1 MGPGAE
7 RTEERAEVKYRDYQN
22 RAIDAVFHQWKDVRS
37 TLLVMPTGTGK
48 TVTFAGILQRAYPK
62 RALVIAHREELIF
75 QAQEKIQQI
84 TGWNVA
90 IEMGEL
96 HADLPDGCL
105 FGGPQVVVSTIQ
117 TQTAGGDGLGRM
129 SKFLPEQFGIV
140 VVDEGHHGTSASYRR
155 VMEYYGQNPDIK
167 FLYVTATPDRADEEA
182 LGQVCES
189 VAMDYEILD
198 AIHDGWL
205 VPVDQR
211 FVVVQG
217 LDFSGVRT
225 TAGDLNGADL
235 AAVMEEE
242 KNLHGVVGP
251 TLDIIGTR
259 RTLVFAASVAQ
270 AERMSEVFNRH
281 RPGCSAWICGK
292 TPKDARRA
300 VLRDFSDGKL
310 QVVCNVGVL
319 TEGFDNPSV
328 EVIVMARPT
337 KSRSLYAQMA
347 GRAIRPLEEIAHE
360 LNDVP
365 DAEARRAMIAASR
378 KPRCEIVDFVG
389 NSGRH
394 KLITTADILGGKVSD
409 KAKEKAVERAQKDG
423 EPVRMDEA
431 LDTAEAEVQTEEK
444 AEAARRARL
453 KARAQWEAQN
463 VDPFDTFQIQPDRA
477 RGWDAGR
484 KLTDKQLAF
493 LAKQGIDAS
502 AMPYAQGRQLVTEL
516 FRRFDEKLCTFKQA
530 KLLRKYNLPSNVTM
544 DVARQL
550 IDAVASSGWK
560 RPANADAI
568 LTGAAAAPA
577 FKMPTARPATISTS
591 AGDGMPW

>member
-1 MGPGAE
+1 M
-7 RTEERAEVKYRDYQN
+7 KYRDYQT
-22 RAIDAVFHQWKDVRS
+22 RAMDAVFREWKTVRS
-37 TLLVMPTGTGK
+37 TLLVFPTGTGK

-96 HADLPDGCL
+96 HADLPEGCL

-129 SKFLPEQFGIV
+129 SKFLPEQFGVV

-155 VMEYYGQNPDIK
+155 VMDYYGQNPDIK

-211 FVVVQG
+211 FVVVKG

-242 KNLHGVVGP
+242 QNLHGVVGP
-251 TLDIIGTR
+251 TLEIIGNR

-347 GRAIRPLEEIAHE
+347 GRAIRPLEEIAHL
-360 LNDVP
+360 LNDEP
-365 DAEARRAMIAASR
+365 DAADRRAMIAASR
-378 KPRCEIVDFVG
+378 KPGCLIVDFVG

-409 KAKEKAVERAQKDG
+409 KAKQKAVEKAQKDG
-423 EPVRMDEA
+423 ESVRMDEA
-431 LDTAEAEVQTEEK
+431 LDAAEAEVVTEEK

-453 KARAQWEAQN
+453 KARASWEAQN
-463 VDPFDTFQIQPDRA
+463 IDPFDTFQIQPDRA

-516 FRRFDEKLCTFKQA
+516 FRRFDEHLCTFKQA
-530 KLLRKYNLPSNVTM
+530 KVLRKYGLPSNVTM
-544 DVARQL
+544 DTARQL
-550 IDAVASSGWK
+550 IDAVAANGWK

-568 LTGAAAAPA
+568 LTGHAAAPA
-577 FKMPTARPATISTS
+577 FQMPTRARNNLNRRK
-591 AGDGMPW
+591 

>member
-1 MGPGAE
+1 M
-7 RTEERAEVKYRDYQN
+7 KYRDYQN

-37 TLLVMPTGTGK
+37 TLLVMPTGVGK

-62 RALVIAHREELIF
+62 RALVIAHREEIVT
-75 QAQEKIQQI
+75 QNADKIRLI
-84 TGWNVA
+84 TGWNVG
-90 IEMGEL
+90 IEMADL
-96 HADLPDGCL
+96 HADVPEGCL

-129 SKFLPEQFGIV
+129 SRFLPEQFGV
-140 VVDEGHHGTSASYRR
+140 VVIDECHRSTAATYRR
-155 VMEYYGQNPDIK
+155 VLDYYSQNPDLKI
-167 FLYVTATPDRADEEA
+167 LGVTATPDRADEEA
-182 LGQVCES
+182 LGQVFES

-360 LNDVP
+360 LNDVQDP
-365 DAEARRAMIAASR
+365 EARRAMIAASR

-477 RGWDAGR
+477 RGWDSGR

-493 LAKQGIDAS
+493 LAKQEIDAS

-568 LTGAAAAPA
+568 IAGARPAPT
-577 FKMPTARPATISTS
+577 FQMPTRRPATISTA

>member
-1 MGPGAE
+1 
-7 RTEERAEVKYRDYQN
+7 VKFRDYQT
-22 RAIDAVFHQWKDVRS
+22 RAMDAVFHQWKDVRS
-37 TLLVMPTGTGK
+37 TLLVMPTGCGK

-62 RALVIAHREELIF
+62 RGLVIAHREELIF
-75 QAQEKIQQI
+75 QAQSKIQQI

-96 HADLPDGCL
+96 HADLHDGM
-105 FGGPQVVVSTIQ
+105 FGGPQAVVSTIQ
-117 TQTAGGDGLGRM
+117 TQTTGGDGLGRM
-129 SKFLPEQFGIV
+129 SKFLPEQFGVV

-155 VMEYYGQNPDIK
+155 VMDYYGQNPDIK

-235 AAVMEEE
+235 AEVMEEE

-251 TLDIIGTR
+251 TLEIIGDR

-337 KSRSLYAQMA
+337 KSRALYAQMA
-347 GRAIRPLEEIAHE
+347 GRAIRPLDEIAHL

-378 KPRCEIVDFVG
+378 KARCEVIDFVG

-394 KLITTADILGGKVSD
+394 KLITSADILGGKVSD
-409 KAKEKAVERAQKDG
+409 KAKKKAVERAQKDG
-423 EPVRMDEA
+423 KAVRMDEA
-431 LDTAEAEVQTEEK
+431 LDAAEAEVVSEEK

-453 KARAQWEAQN
+453 TARAQWAAQN
-463 VDPFDTFQIQPDRA
+463 VDPFDMFQIQPARA

-484 KLTDKQLAF
+484 KLTEKQLAF

-502 AMPYAQGRQLVTEL
+502 NIPYAQGRQLINEIY
-516 FRRFDEKLCTFKQA
+516 RRWDAKLCTFKQA
-530 KLLRKYNLPSNVTM
+530 KLLRKFNLPSNVTM

-560 RPANADAI
+560 RPANAEAI
-568 LTGAAAAPA
+568 IAGAHAAAPA
-577 FKMPTARPATISTS
+577 FRMPTRRPATISTA

>member
-1 MGPGAE
+1 VDGGDG
-7 RTEERAEVKYRDYQN
+7 VKYRDYQT
-22 RAIDAVFHQWKDVRS
+22 RAMDAVFREWKTVRS
-37 TLLVMPTGTGK
+37 TLLVFPTGTGK

-75 QAQEKIQQI
+75 QAQAKIQQI

-96 HADLPDGCL
+96 HADLPEGCL

-129 SKFLPEQFGIV
+129 SKFLPEQFGVV

-155 VMEYYGQNPDIK
+155 VMDYYGQNPDIK

-211 FVVVQG
+211 FVVVKG

-242 KNLHGVVGP
+242 ENLHGVVGP
-251 TLDIIGTR
+251 TLEIIGQR

-347 GRAIRPLEEIAHE
+347 GRAIRPLEEIAHK
-360 LNDVP
+360 LNDVQ
-365 DAEARRAMIAASR
+365 DAAARRAMIAASR
-378 KPRCEIVDFVG
+378 KPGCLIVDFVG

-409 KAKEKAVERAQKDG
+409 KAKQKAVEKAQKDG
-423 EPVRMDEA
+423 ESVRMDEA
-431 LDTAEAEVQTEEK
+431 LDAAEAEVVTEEK

-453 KARAQWEAQN
+453 KARASWEAQN
-463 VDPFDTFQIQPDRA
+463 IDPFDTFQIQPDRA

-530 KLLRKYNLPSNVTM
+530 KLLRKHNLPSNVTM

-550 IDAVASSGWK
+550 IDAVAANGWR
-560 RPANADAI
+560 RPANTDAI
-568 LTGAAAAPA
+568 LTGHAPPA
-577 FKMPTARPATISTS
+577 FPMPTRAPATISTAAS
-591 AGDGMPW
+591 DGIPW